1 MFSIEKERRAPRG
14 QRRATPPADKKYNN
28 RRWEGMRLLIDSRPR
43 VVLRVWALQR
53 MQYVTWVRSR
63 AGRLANY
70 PLFTGVTS
78 NIGSLNP
85 DLYKSPLIPEEDTSN
100 YPEGHL
106 GRFWFSINYDLE
118 QEKLLINLIRI
129 HNLPSRDK
137 DSTTAC
143 DPLVRYIPCVLCSMI
158 SRALH
163 YWKWPPPAG
172 RANS

>member
-1 MFSIEKERRAPRG
+1 MPTRVTANTTIK
-14 QRRATPPADKKYNN
+14 
-28 RRWEGMRLLIDSRPR
+28 DSTSGLSS
-43 VVLRVWALQR
+43 VCA
-53 MQYVTWVRSR
+53 
-63 AGRLANY
+63 
-70 PLFTGVTS
+70 GVTS

-106 GRFWFSINYDLE
+106 GRFWFSINYDTE

-143 DPLVRYIPCVLCSMI
+143 DPLVRYNAACSALQTDYCILSFPCHCSVRRFFLFLAVVLSKLRNTM
-158 SRALH
+158 REE
-163 YWKWPPPAG
+163 
-172 RANS
+172 

>member
-1 MFSIEKERRAPRG
+1 MCSLTWARSLVA
-14 QRRATPPADKKYNN
+14 
-28 RRWEGMRLLIDSRPR
+28 RL
-43 VVLRVWALQR
+43 
-53 MQYVTWVRSR
+53 T
-63 AGRLANY
+63 NY
-70 PLFTGVTS
+70 SLFTGVTS

-106 GRFWFSINYDLE
+106 GRFWFSINYDSE

-143 DPLVRYIPCVLCSMI
+143 DPLVRYSFRVVIRRLSTVL
-158 SRALH
+158 
-163 YWKWPPPAG
+163 
-172 RANS
+172 

>member
-1 MFSIEKERRAPRG
+1 VA
-14 QRRATPPADKKYNN
+14 N
-28 RRWEGMRLLIDSRPR
+28 
-43 VVLRVWALQR
+43 
-53 MQYVTWVRSR
+53 
-63 AGRLANY
+63 NY

-78 NIGSLNP
+78 NIGSINP
-85 DLYKSPLIPEEDTSN
+85 DLYKNPLIPEEDTSN

-143 DPLVRYIPCVLCSMI
+143 DPLVRYSLRVVIRSRLAVRDI
-158 SRALH
+158 RALH
-163 YWKWPPPAG
+163 Y
-172 RANS
+172 